1 MVTVR
6 GAAGGL
12 NSLGKS
18 LAILAIVVLSWLAYS
33 FAAWFVSPTRDRPG
47 ASIVV
52 MDFFGDG
59 LLAAD
64 SLQPEAAVWVNL
76 AGDWTVKN
84 SALEATN
91 QVSGMNFAVASLE
104 RQASIR
110 ATVEGDSYCGV
121 VANVIDAKN
130 YVALLRAK
138 PFLLWNV
145 VQVLDGEPKTLGTVE
160 DPATPKVSVEL
171 RVHGA
176 KAWASVGS
184 VTKDFSLQATN
195 VGKAAGFGQA
205 GVSPPCHFDDAVLL
219 QTKSLDTIAQ

>member
-18 LAILAIVVLSWLAYS
+18 LAIVVIVLLGWLAYS
-33 FAAWFVSPTRDRPG
+33 LATWFVSPTRDRPG
-47 ASIVV
+47 ASIVAV
-52 MDFFGDG
+52 DFFGDG
-59 LLAAD
+59 TSALD
-64 SLQPEAAVWVNL
+64 SPQHGAVVWVNL
-76 AGDWTVKN
+76 AGDWTMKN
-84 SALEATN
+84 STLEATN
-91 QVSGMNFAVASLE
+91 QVSGMNFAVGSLE

-121 VANVIDAKN
+121 VANVVDAKN
-130 YVALLRAK
+130 YVALLRAT

-176 KAWASVGS
+176 KAWASVGP
-184 VTKDFSLQATN
+184 VTKDFSLQVTN
-195 VGKAAGFGQA
+195 VGNAAGFGQA

-219 QTKSLDTIAQ
+219 QTK

>member
-6 GAAGGL
+6 GATGGL

-18 LAILAIVVLSWLAYS
+18 LAILVIVLLSWMAYS
-33 FAAWFVSPTRDRPG
+33 LAAWFASPTRDRPG
-47 ASIVV
+47 ASIVAV
-52 MDFFGDG
+52 DFFGGG
-59 LLAAD
+59 LPAAD
-64 SLQPEAAVWVNL
+64 SLQPPAVVWVNL
-76 AGDWTVKN
+76 AGDWTMKN
-84 SALEATN
+84 STLEATN

-121 VANVIDAKN
+121 VANVVDAKN

-145 VQVLDGEPKTLGTVE
+145 VQVLDGEPKTLGTIE

-171 RVHGA
+171 RVHNV
-176 KAWASVGS
+176 KVWASVGR
-184 VTKDFSLQATN
+184 VTKDFSLQANN
-195 VGKAAGFGQA
+195 VGTAAGFGQA

-219 QTKSLDTIAQ
+219 QTK

>member
-18 LAILAIVVLSWLAYS
+18 LAILAIVVLGWLAYS

-176 KAWASVGS
+176 KAWASVGP

>member
-18 LAILAIVVLSWLAYS
+18 LAIVVIVLLSWLAYS
-33 FAAWFVSPTRDRPG
+33 LAAWFVSPTRDRPG
-47 ASIVV
+47 ASIVAV
-52 MDFFGDG
+52 DFFGDG

-64 SLQPEAAVWVNL
+64 SLQPEAVVWVNL
-76 AGDWTVKN
+76 TGLWTTKN
-84 SALEATN
+84 SSYEATN
-91 QVSGMNFAVASLE
+91 QVVGMNFAVASLE

-110 ATVEGDSYCGV
+110 ATVEGESYCGV
-121 VANVIDAKN
+121 VASVVDEKN

-160 DPATPKVSVEL
+160 DPGTPNVSVEL
-171 RVHGA
+171 RVHGV
-176 KAWASVGS
+176 KAWASVGPI
-184 VTKDFSLQATN
+184 TKDFSLQGNN
-195 VGKAAGFGQA
+195 VGTAAGFGQA
-205 GVSPPCHFDDAVLL
+205 GVSPPCQFDNAVLL
-219 QTKSLDTIAQ
+219 QSK